1 MDLNNLSSIVT
12 LLAALSVASERLV
25 EIVKGFFGF
34 LSTENPDP
42 ALERRRKTYLQI
54 LALLAGLLTAWLT
67 KDVKAVKDLIPDS
80 KLAWIPLG
88 LLASGG
94 SGFWNSIQTYLAK
107 AKELKKAEVENK
119 KAQTASLQQ
128 APPPANQSAATAPVS
143 GTAP

>member
-1 MDLNNLSSIVT
+1 MDLNINNLSSFVT

-34 LSTENPDP
+34 LSTENTDP
-42 ALERRRKTYLQI
+42 AQERRRKTYLQI

-67 KDVKAVKDLIPDS
+67 KDVNAVKALIPDTQ
-80 KLAWIPLG
+80 LAWIPLG

-119 KAQTASLQQ
+119 KAQTVALQQ
-128 APPPANQSAATAPVS
+128 PPPAGGQ
-143 GTAP
+143 

>member
-1 MDLNNLSSIVT
+1 MDINNLSSTVT

-25 EIVKGFFGF
+25 EIVKGFFSF

-42 ALERRRKTYLQI
+42 TLERRRKLALQI
-54 LALLAGLLTAWLT
+54 LALLAGLATALLT
-67 KDVKAVKDLIPDS
+67 KDTSAVKALIPDS
-80 KLAWIPLG
+80 KLAWVALG

-119 KAQTASLQQ
+119 KAETASLQQ
-128 APPPANQSAATAPVS
+128 PPPPAPL
-143 GTAP
+143 

>member
-1 MDLNNLSSIVT
+1 MDINNLSSIVT

-25 EIVKGFFGF
+25 EIAKGFSSF

-42 ALERRRKTYLQI
+42 ARERWRKTSLQI
-54 LALLAGLLTAWLT
+54 LAVLAGLATAWLT
-67 KDVKAVKDLIPDS
+67 KDTSAINALIPDT
-80 KLAWIPLG
+80 KLAWVPLG

-119 KAQTASLQQ
+119 KAQTASLK
-128 APPPANQSAATAPVS
+128 QS
-143 GTAP
+143 

>member
-1 MDLNNLSSIVT
+1 MDINNISSVVT

-25 EIVKGFFGF
+25 EIVKGFFSF

-42 ALERRRKTYLQI
+42 TLERRRKTALQI

-67 KDVKAVKDLIPDS
+67 KDTSAVKALIPDT

-107 AKELKKAEVENK
+107 AKDLKKAEVENK

-128 APPPANQSAATAPVS
+128 TSPPVL
-143 GTAP
+143 